1 MDSKYITYIGV
12 DDVEI
17 DLFESQ
23 YVVPEGMCYDSYL
36 VKGDRIAVMDTV
48 DARMAGEW
56 MARLSAALGGRKPDY
71 LVLQHMEP
79 DHSGAVMAFLNEY
92 PDTTIVCSQQ
102 AANFLLQFNETLRAE
117 IRPLTAPA
125 KMAAK
130 ECCCGDQGT
139 PAEVATKECCCGN
152 NGTPAAEVAAKE
164 HCCCNNGTPAAG
176 AAKECC
182 CDNNGTPANEV
193 AAKEHCCGNNGTPA
207 KMAANEHCGN
217 NGTPAEVAAKDHCC
231 GNNGVPANE
240 VETLRAEIRTVK
252 EGDCLELGE
261 GAELQFIAAP
271 MVHWPEVMMTWFAA
285 EKTLFSADG
294 FGKFGVYDAD
304 PDDWACEAR
313 RYYFNICGKYG
324 AQVAKVLQKAA
335 GLDIQRICPL
345 HGPVLT
351 GDRLAEAVRLYTV
364 WSSYKPETPEGIL
377 IAYASIHG
385 NTAAAAR
392 RLANI
397 LEAKGAPIVA
407 VTDLCRDDVAEAIA
421 DAFRMGTMVL
431 ACSTYDG
438 GIFPPMKCFLDKLA
452 MKGFCGRRV
461 ALVENG
467 TWAPLAAKLMRASLE
482 SMKSIDI
489 LDRTLTIKS
498 SLKESQVPEL
508 EALADLLLTPSSK

>member
-12 DDVEI
+12 DDVDI

-56 MARLSAALGGRKPDY
+56 MARLSAALGDRKPDY

-125 KMAAK
+125 TGAAK
-130 ECCCGDQGT
+130 ECCCGNNGIPAEVAAKEHCCGNNGVHSTEATKELCCGDQGT
-139 PAEVATKECCCGN
+139 PAEVATKEHCCGN
-152 NGTPAAEVAAKE
+152 NGTPAA
-164 HCCCNNGTPAAG
+164 GTAG
-176 AAKECC
+176 
-182 CDNNGTPANEV
+182 
-193 AAKEHCCGNNGTPA
+193 
-207 KMAANEHCGN
+207 
-217 NGTPAEVAAKDHCC
+217 
-231 GNNGVPANE
+231 
-240 VETLRAEIRTVK
+240 LRAEIRTVK

-392 RLANI
+392 RLGHI

-452 MKGFCGRRV
+452 MKGFCDRRV

-508 EALADLLLTPSSK
+508 EALADLLLTPSSR

>member
-12 DDVEI
+12 DDVDI

-56 MARLSAALGGRKPDY
+56 MTKLSAALGGRKPDY

-125 KMAAK
+125 T
-130 ECCCGDQGT
+130 G
-139 PAEVATKECCCGN
+139 
-152 NGTPAAEVAAKE
+152 AAKE
-164 HCCCNNGTPAAG
+164 HCCGNNGVPANEATKECFCG
-176 AAKECC
+176 DQGTHAEVAAKECC
-182 CDNNGTPANEV
+182 CDNNGTHAEV
-193 AAKEHCCGNNGTPA
+193 TAKE
-207 KMAANEHCGN
+207 
-217 NGTPAEVAAKDHCC
+217 HCC

-397 LEAKGAPIVA
+397 LEAKGAPKVA
-407 VTDLCRDDVAEAIA
+407 VTDLCRDDVAEAIE

>member
-12 DDVEI
+12 DDVDI

-125 KMAAK
+125 AEAAR
-130 ECCCGDQGT
+130 
-139 PAEVATKECCCGN
+139 ECCCGN
-152 NGTPAAEVAAKE
+152 NGTPATGAAKE
-164 HCCCNNGTPAAG
+164 HCCGNNGVPA
-176 AAKECC
+176 
-182 CDNNGTPANEV
+182 EV
-193 AAKEHCCGNNGTPA
+193 AAKEHCCGNNGVHSTETT
-207 KMAANEHCGN
+207 KELCCGDQ
-217 NGTPAEVAAKDHCC
+217 GTPAAGTA
-231 GNNGVPANE
+231 G
-240 VETLRAEIRTVK
+240 LRAEIRTVK

-271 MVHWPEVMMTWFAA
+271 MVHWPEVMMTWFAE

-313 RYYFNICGKYG
+313 RYYFNLCGKYS

-397 LEAKGAPIVA
+397 LEAKGAPKVA
-407 VTDLCRDDVAEAIA
+407 VTDLCRDDVAEAVE

-452 MKGFCGRRV
+452 MKGFCDRRV

-467 TWAPLAAKLMRASLE
+467 TWAPLATKLMRALLE

>member
-12 DDVEI
+12 DDVDI

-56 MARLSAALGGRKPDY
+56 MTKLSAALDGRKPDY

-125 KMAAK
+125 T
-130 ECCCGDQGT
+130 G
-139 PAEVATKECCCGN
+139 AT
-152 NGTPAAEVAAKE
+152 
-164 HCCCNNGTPAAG
+164 
-176 AAKECC
+176 
-182 CDNNGTPANEV
+182 
-193 AAKEHCCGNNGTPA
+193 KEHCCGNNGTPA
-207 KMAANEHCGN
+207 EVTAKECCCGNNGIPAEETAKEQCCGN
-217 NGTPAEVAAKDHCC
+217 NGTPVEVAAKDHCC
-231 GNNGVPANE
+231 DNNGTHANE

-397 LEAKGAPIVA
+397 LEAKGAQKVA
-407 VTDLCRDDVAEAIA
+407 VTDLCRDDVAEAIE

-452 MKGFCGRRV
+452 MKGFCDRRV

-508 EALADLLLTPSSK
+508 EALADLLLDPSSR

>member
-12 DDVEI
+12 DDVDI

-56 MARLSAALGGRKPDY
+56 MARLSAALGDRKPDY

-125 KMAAK
+125 T
-130 ECCCGDQGT
+130 G
-139 PAEVATKECCCGN
+139 
-152 NGTPAAEVAAKE
+152 
-164 HCCCNNGTPAAG
+164 
-176 AAKECC
+176 
-182 CDNNGTPANEV
+182 
-193 AAKEHCCGNNGTPA
+193 AAKEHCCGNNGT
-207 KMAANEHCGN
+207 H
-217 NGTPAEVAAKDHCC
+217 AEVAAKEHCCGNDGTPATGAAKEHCC

-240 VETLRAEIRTVK
+240 ATKEHCCGDQGAPAAEAAGLRAEIRTVK

-397 LEAKGAPIVA
+397 LEAKGAPKVA
-407 VTDLCRDDVAEAIA
+407 VTDLCRDDVAEAME

-452 MKGFCGRRV
+452 MKGFCDRRV

-508 EALADLLLTPSSK
+508 EALADLILTPSSR

>member
-12 DDVEI
+12 DDVDI

-56 MARLSAALGGRKPDY
+56 MAKLSAALGGRKPDY

-125 KMAAK
+125 TGAAK
-130 ECCCGDQGT
+130 ECCCGNNGVPANEAANEHCCGNNGV
-139 PAEVATKECCCGN
+139 PAEVATKECCC
-152 NGTPAAEVAAKE
+152 
-164 HCCCNNGTPAAG
+164 
-176 AAKECC
+176 
-182 CDNNGTPANEV
+182 
-193 AAKEHCCGNNGTPA
+193 
-207 KMAANEHCGN
+207 N
-217 NGTPAEVAAKDHCC
+217 NGTPAEVAAKECCC
-231 GNNGVPANE
+231 GNNGVPAAG
-240 VETLRAEIRTVK
+240 TAGLRAEIRTVK

-392 RLANI
+392 RLGHI
-397 LEAKGAPIVA
+397 LEAKGAPKVA

-452 MKGFCGRRV
+452 MKGFCDRRV

-508 EALADLLLTPSSK
+508 EALADLLLTPSSR

>member
-12 DDVEI
+12 DDVDI

-56 MARLSAALGGRKPDY
+56 MAKLSSALGGRKPDY

-102 AANFLLQFNETLRAE
+102 AATFLLQFNETLRAE

-125 KMAAK
+125 
-130 ECCCGDQGT
+130 
-139 PAEVATKECCCGN
+139 EVTAKECCCGN
-152 NGTPAAEVAAKE
+152 NGVPANEATKE
-164 HCCCNNGTPAAG
+164 HCCGNNGTPA
-176 AAKECC
+176 
-182 CDNNGTPANEV
+182 EV

-207 KMAANEHCGN
+207 
-217 NGTPAEVAAKDHCC
+217 EVAAKEHCC
-231 GNNGVPANE
+231 GNNGVPAAG
-240 VETLRAEIRTVK
+240 TAGLRAEIRTVK

-261 GAELQFIAAP
+261 GVELQFIAAP

-452 MKGFCGRRV
+452 MKGFCDRRV

-508 EALADLLLTPSSK
+508 EALADLLLTPSSR

>member
-12 DDVEI
+12 DDVDI

-102 AANFLLQFNETLRAE
+102 AATFLLQFNETL
-117 IRPLTAPA
+117 
-125 KMAAK
+125 
-130 ECCCGDQGT
+130 C
-139 PAEVATKECCCGN
+139 
-152 NGTPAAEVAAKE
+152 
-164 HCCCNNGTPAAG
+164 
-176 AAKECC
+176 
-182 CDNNGTPANEV
+182 
-193 AAKEHCCGNNGTPA
+193 
-207 KMAANEHCGN
+207 
-217 NGTPAEVAAKDHCC
+217 
-231 GNNGVPANE
+231 
-240 VETLRAEIRTVK
+240 AEIRTVK

-335 GLDIQRICPL
+335 RLDIQRICPL

-397 LEAKGAPIVA
+397 LEAKGGPIVA

-452 MKGFCGRRV
+452 MKGFCDRRV

-508 EALADLLLTPSSK
+508 EALADLLLTPSSR

>member
-125 KMAAK
+125 TGAAKEHCCGDQGAPAEVTAKDHCCGNNGVPATEAAKAHCCGNNGTPAKMAAK

-139 PAEVATKECCCGN
+139 PAEVA
-152 NGTPAAEVAAKE
+152 AKE
-164 HCCCNNGTPAAG
+164 
-176 AAKECC
+176 
-182 CDNNGTPANEV
+182 
-193 AAKEHCCGNNGTPA
+193 
-207 KMAANEHCGN
+207 
-217 NGTPAEVAAKDHCC
+217 HCC

-335 GLDIQRICPL
+335 RLDIQRICPL

-351 GDRLAEAVRLYTV
+351 GDRLVEAVRLYTV

-452 MKGFCGRRV
+452 MKGFCDRRV

>member
-125 KMAAK
+125 
-130 ECCCGDQGT
+130 
-139 PAEVATKECCCGN
+139 EVTAKECCCGN
-152 NGTPAAEVAAKE
+152 NGTHAEV
-164 HCCCNNGTPAAG
+164 T
-176 AAKECC
+176 
-182 CDNNGTPANEV
+182 
-193 AAKEHCCGNNGTPA
+193 
-207 KMAANEHCGN
+207 ANEHCGN
-217 NGTPAEVAAKDHCC
+217 NG
-231 GNNGVPANE
+231 VPAAG
-240 VETLRAEIRTVK
+240 TAGLRAEIRTVK

-335 GLDIQRICPL
+335 RLDIQRICPL

-392 RLANI
+392 RLGHI
-397 LEAKGAPIVA
+397 LEAKGAPKVA
-407 VTDLCRDDVAEAIA
+407 VTDLCRDDVAEAVE

-461 ALVENG
+461 ALIENG

>member
-12 DDVEI
+12 DDVDI

-56 MARLSAALGGRKPDY
+56 MARLSAALDGRKPDY

-102 AANFLLQFNETLRAE
+102 AANFLLQFN
-117 IRPLTAPA
+117 
-125 KMAAK
+125 
-130 ECCCGDQGT
+130 
-139 PAEVATKECCCGN
+139 
-152 NGTPAAEVAAKE
+152 
-164 HCCCNNGTPAAG
+164 
-176 AAKECC
+176 
-182 CDNNGTPANEV
+182 
-193 AAKEHCCGNNGTPA
+193 
-207 KMAANEHCGN
+207 
-217 NGTPAEVAAKDHCC
+217 
-231 GNNGVPANE
+231 
-240 VETLRAEIRTVK
+240 ETLRAEIRTVK

-304 PDDWACEAR
+304 PDDWASEAR

-392 RLANI
+392 RLGHI
-397 LEAKGAPIVA
+397 LEAKGAPKVA

-452 MKGFCGRRV
+452 MKGFCDRRV

-508 EALADLLLTPSSK
+508 EALADLLLTPSSR

>member
-12 DDVEI
+12 DDVDI

-56 MARLSAALGGRKPDY
+56 MAKLSAALGDRKPDY

-125 KMAAK
+125 TGAAK
-130 ECCCGDQGT
+130 ECCCGNNGIPAEVAAKEHCCGNNGVHSTEATKELCCGDQGT
-139 PAEVATKECCCGN
+139 PAEVATKE
-152 NGTPAAEVAAKE
+152 
-164 HCCCNNGTPAAG
+164 
-176 AAKECC
+176 
-182 CDNNGTPANEV
+182 
-193 AAKEHCCGNNGTPA
+193 HCCGNNG
-207 KMAANEHCGN
+207 AAAG
-217 NGTPAEVAAKDHCC
+217 GTA
-231 GNNGVPANE
+231 G
-240 VETLRAEIRTVK
+240 LRAEIRTVK

-452 MKGFCGRRV
+452 MKGFCDRRV

-508 EALADLLLTPSSK
+508 EALADLLLTPSSR

>member
-12 DDVEI
+12 DDVDI

-56 MARLSAALGGRKPDY
+56 MAKLSAALGDRKPDY

-125 KMAAK
+125 
-130 ECCCGDQGT
+130 
-139 PAEVATKECCCGN
+139 EVTAKECCCGN
-152 NGTPAAEVAAKE
+152 NGVPA
-164 HCCCNNGTPAAG
+164 
-176 AAKECC
+176 
-182 CDNNGTPANEV
+182 EV
-193 AAKEHCCGNNGTPA
+193 AAKEHCCGNNGVHSTEATKELCCGDQGTPA

-240 VETLRAEIRTVK
+240 VETLRAKIRTVK

-261 GAELQFIAAP
+261 GADLQFIAAP

-335 GLDIQRICPL
+335 RLDIQRICPL

-397 LEAKGAPIVA
+397 LEAKGAPKVA

>member
-12 DDVEI
+12 DDVDI

-56 MARLSAALGGRKPDY
+56 MTKLSAALGDRKPDS

-125 KMAAK
+125 TGAAK
-130 ECCCGDQGT
+130 EHCCGNNGTPVEVAAKEHCCGNNGVHSTEATKELCCGDQGT
-139 PAEVATKECCCGN
+139 PAEVATKEHCCGN
-152 NGTPAAEVAAKE
+152 NGTPAA
-164 HCCCNNGTPAAG
+164 GTAG
-176 AAKECC
+176 
-182 CDNNGTPANEV
+182 
-193 AAKEHCCGNNGTPA
+193 
-207 KMAANEHCGN
+207 
-217 NGTPAEVAAKDHCC
+217 
-231 GNNGVPANE
+231 
-240 VETLRAEIRTVK
+240 LRAEIRTVK

-392 RLANI
+392 RLGHI
-397 LEAKGAPIVA
+397 LEAKGAPKVA

-452 MKGFCGRRV
+452 MKGFCDRRV

-467 TWAPLAAKLMRASLE
+467 TWAPLASKLMRASLE

-508 EALADLLLTPSSK
+508 EALADLLLTPSSR

>member
-125 KMAAK
+125 TGAAK
-130 ECCCGDQGT
+130 EHCCGDQGA
-139 PAEVATKECCCGN
+139 PAEVTAKDHCCGN
-152 NGTPAAEVAAKE
+152 NGTPA
-164 HCCCNNGTPAAG
+164 TG

-182 CDNNGTPANEV
+182 CDNNGI
-193 AAKEHCCGNNGTPA
+193 
-207 KMAANEHCGN
+207 
-217 NGTPAEVAAKDHCC
+217 
-231 GNNGVPANE
+231 PANE

-351 GDRLAEAVRLYTV
+351 GDRLVEAVRLYTV

-452 MKGFCGRRV
+452 MKGFCDRRV

>member
-12 DDVEI
+12 DDVDI

-56 MARLSAALGGRKPDY
+56 MAKLSAALGGRKPDY

-125 KMAAK
+125 TGAA
-130 ECCCGDQGT
+130 
-139 PAEVATKECCCGN
+139 KECCCGN
-152 NGTPAAEVAAKE
+152 NGVRANEATKE
-164 HCCCNNGTPAAG
+164 HCCANNGA
-176 AAKECC
+176 
-182 CDNNGTPANEV
+182 
-193 AAKEHCCGNNGTPA
+193 
-207 KMAANEHCGN
+207 
-217 NGTPAEVAAKDHCC
+217 
-231 GNNGVPANE
+231 PANE

-335 GLDIQRICPL
+335 RLDIQRICPL

-397 LEAKGAPIVA
+397 LEAKGAPKVA
-407 VTDLCRDDVAEAIA
+407 VTDLCRDDVAEAIE

-452 MKGFCGRRV
+452 MKGFCDRRV

>member
-12 DDVEI
+12 DDVDI

-56 MARLSAALGGRKPDY
+56 MTKLSAALGGRKPDY

-102 AANFLLQFNETLRAE
+102 AATFLLQFNETLRAE

-125 KMAAK
+125 TGAA
-130 ECCCGDQGT
+130 
-139 PAEVATKECCCGN
+139 KECCCGN
-152 NGTPAAEVAAKE
+152 NGVRANEATKE
-164 HCCCNNGTPAAG
+164 HCCANNGTPATG

-182 CDNNGTPANEV
+182 CDNNGTPA
-193 AAKEHCCGNNGTPA
+193 AGTA
-207 KMAANEHCGN
+207 G
-217 NGTPAEVAAKDHCC
+217 
-231 GNNGVPANE
+231 
-240 VETLRAEIRTVK
+240 LRAEIRTVK

-392 RLANI
+392 RLGHI
-397 LEAKGAPIVA
+397 LEAKGAPKVA
-407 VTDLCRDDVAEAIA
+407 VTDLCRDDVAEAVE

-452 MKGFCGRRV
+452 MKGFCDRRV

-508 EALADLLLTPSSK
+508 EALAGLLLDPSSK

>member
-12 DDVEI
+12 DDVDI

-56 MARLSAALGGRKPDY
+56 MTKLSAALGGRKPDY

-125 KMAAK
+125 TGAAKEHCCGNNGVPANEATK

-139 PAEVATKECCCGN
+139 HAEV
-152 NGTPAAEVAAKE
+152 
-164 HCCCNNGTPAAG
+164 

-182 CDNNGTPANEV
+182 CDNNGTHAEV
-193 AAKEHCCGNNGTPA
+193 TAKE
-207 KMAANEHCGN
+207 
-217 NGTPAEVAAKDHCC
+217 HCC

>member
-56 MARLSAALGGRKPDY
+56 MAKLSAALGGRKPDY

-125 KMAAK
+125 TGAA
-130 ECCCGDQGT
+130 
-139 PAEVATKECCCGN
+139 KECCCGN
-152 NGTPAAEVAAKE
+152 NGIPAEV
-164 HCCCNNGTPAAG
+164 T
-176 AAKECC
+176 AKECC
-182 CDNNGTPANEV
+182 CDNNGTPAEVTAKDHCCANNGTPANEV
-193 AAKEHCCGNNGTPA
+193 AAKEHCCGNNAAPA
-207 KMAANEHCGN
+207 AEVTVKECCCGNNGIPAEVTANEHCGN
-217 NGTPAEVAAKDHCC
+217 NG
-231 GNNGVPANE
+231 VPAAG
-240 VETLRAEIRTVK
+240 TAGLRAEIRTVK
-252 EGDCLELGE
+252 EGDCLGLGE

-335 GLDIQRICPL
+335 RLDIQRICPL

-397 LEAKGAPIVA
+397 LEAKGAPKVA
-407 VTDLCRDDVAEAIA
+407 VTDLCRDDVAEAIE

-452 MKGFCGRRV
+452 MKGFCDRRV

-508 EALADLLLTPSSK
+508 ESLADLLLTPSSR

>member
-12 DDVEI
+12 DDVDI

-56 MARLSAALGGRKPDY
+56 MAKLSAALGDRKPDY

-125 KMAAK
+125 
-130 ECCCGDQGT
+130 
-139 PAEVATKECCCGN
+139 EVA
-152 NGTPAAEVAAKE
+152 VKE
-164 HCCCNNGTPAAG
+164 HC
-176 AAKECC
+176 
-182 CDNNGTPANEV
+182 
-193 AAKEHCCGNNGTPA
+193 
-207 KMAANEHCGN
+207 CGN

-240 VETLRAEIRTVK
+240 VETLRAKIRTVK

-335 GLDIQRICPL
+335 RLDIQRICPL

-397 LEAKGAPIVA
+397 LEAKGAPKVA
-407 VTDLCRDDVAEAIA
+407 VTDLCRDDVAEAVE

>member
-56 MARLSAALGGRKPDY
+56 MAKLSAALGDRKPDY

-130 ECCCGDQGT
+130 ECCCGNNGT
-139 PAEVATKECCCGN
+139 PATGAAKEHCCGNNGVPANEATKECCCGDQ
-152 NGTPAAEVAAKE
+152 GTHAEV
-164 HCCCNNGTPAAG
+164 

-182 CDNNGTPANEV
+182 CDNNGTHAEV
-193 AAKEHCCGNNGTPA
+193 TAKEHCCGNNGVHSTETT
-207 KMAANEHCGN
+207 KELCCGDQ
-217 NGTPAEVAAKDHCC
+217 GTPAAGTA
-231 GNNGVPANE
+231 G
-240 VETLRAEIRTVK
+240 LRAEIRTVK

-392 RLANI
+392 RLGHI
-397 LEAKGAPIVA
+397 LEAKGAPKVA
-407 VTDLCRDDVAEAIA
+407 VTDLCRDDVAEAVE

-452 MKGFCGRRV
+452 MKGFCDRRV

-498 SLKESQVPEL
+498 SMKESQVPEL

>member
-12 DDVEI
+12 DDVDI

-56 MARLSAALGGRKPDY
+56 MAKLSAALGGSKPDY

-125 KMAAK
+125 TGAAK
-130 ECCCGDQGT
+130 ECCCGNNGVPANEAANEHCCGNNGV
-139 PAEVATKECCCGN
+139 PAEVATKECCCN
-152 NGTPAAEVAAKE
+152 NGTP
-164 HCCCNNGTPAAG
+164 
-176 AAKECC
+176 
-182 CDNNGTPANEV
+182 
-193 AAKEHCCGNNGTPA
+193 AKEHCCGNNGTPA
-207 KMAANEHCGN
+207 A
-217 NGTPAEVAAKDHCC
+217 GTA
-231 GNNGVPANE
+231 G
-240 VETLRAEIRTVK
+240 LRAEIRTVK

-397 LEAKGAPIVA
+397 LEAKGAPKVA

-452 MKGFCGRRV
+452 MKGFCDRRV

-508 EALADLLLTPSSK
+508 EALADLLLTPSSR

>member
-12 DDVEI
+12 DDVDI

-102 AANFLLQFNETLRAE
+102 AANFLLQFN
-117 IRPLTAPA
+117 
-125 KMAAK
+125 
-130 ECCCGDQGT
+130 
-139 PAEVATKECCCGN
+139 
-152 NGTPAAEVAAKE
+152 
-164 HCCCNNGTPAAG
+164 
-176 AAKECC
+176 
-182 CDNNGTPANEV
+182 
-193 AAKEHCCGNNGTPA
+193 
-207 KMAANEHCGN
+207 
-217 NGTPAEVAAKDHCC
+217 
-231 GNNGVPANE
+231 
-240 VETLRAEIRTVK
+240 ETLRAEIRTVK

-397 LEAKGAPIVA
+397 IEAKGAPKVA

-452 MKGFCGRRV
+452 MKGFCDRRV

-508 EALADLLLTPSSK
+508 EALADILLDPSSR

>member
-12 DDVEI
+12 DDVDI

-56 MARLSAALGGRKPDY
+56 MAKLSAALGGRKPDY

-102 AANFLLQFNETLRAE
+102 AANFLLQFN
-117 IRPLTAPA
+117 
-125 KMAAK
+125 
-130 ECCCGDQGT
+130 
-139 PAEVATKECCCGN
+139 
-152 NGTPAAEVAAKE
+152 
-164 HCCCNNGTPAAG
+164 
-176 AAKECC
+176 
-182 CDNNGTPANEV
+182 
-193 AAKEHCCGNNGTPA
+193 
-207 KMAANEHCGN
+207 
-217 NGTPAEVAAKDHCC
+217 
-231 GNNGVPANE
+231 
-240 VETLRAEIRTVK
+240 ETLRAEIRTVK

-392 RLANI
+392 RLGHI
-397 LEAKGAPIVA
+397 LEAKGAPKVA

-452 MKGFCGRRV
+452 MKGFCDRRV

-508 EALADLLLTPSSK
+508 EALADLLLTPSSR

>member
-12 DDVEI
+12 DDVDI

-48 DARMAGEW
+48 DARRAGEW
-56 MARLSAALGGRKPDY
+56 MAKLSAALGGRKPDY

-102 AANFLLQFNETLRAE
+102 AASFLLQFNETLRAE

-125 KMAAK
+125 
-130 ECCCGDQGT
+130 
-139 PAEVATKECCCGN
+139 EVASKECCCGN
-152 NGTPAAEVAAKE
+152 NGTPAEV
-164 HCCCNNGTPAAG
+164 T
-176 AAKECC
+176 
-182 CDNNGTPANEV
+182 
-193 AAKEHCCGNNGTPA
+193 AKEHCCGNNGTPA
-207 KMAANEHCGN
+207 EVTAKECCCGN
-217 NGTPAEVAAKDHCC
+217 NGTPAEVTAKEHCC
-231 GNNGVPANE
+231 GNNGVPAAGAAKE
-240 VETLRAEIRTVK
+240 HCCGDQGVPAAGTAGLRAEIRTVK

-392 RLANI
+392 RLGHI
-397 LEAKGAPIVA
+397 LEAKGAPKVA

-452 MKGFCGRRV
+452 MKGFCDRRV

-508 EALADLLLTPSSK
+508 EALADLLLTPSSR

>member
-12 DDVEI
+12 DDVDI

-56 MARLSAALGGRKPDY
+56 MAKLSAALGGRKPDY

-102 AANFLLQFNETLRAE
+102 AANFLLQFN
-117 IRPLTAPA
+117 
-125 KMAAK
+125 
-130 ECCCGDQGT
+130 
-139 PAEVATKECCCGN
+139 
-152 NGTPAAEVAAKE
+152 
-164 HCCCNNGTPAAG
+164 
-176 AAKECC
+176 
-182 CDNNGTPANEV
+182 
-193 AAKEHCCGNNGTPA
+193 
-207 KMAANEHCGN
+207 
-217 NGTPAEVAAKDHCC
+217 
-231 GNNGVPANE
+231 
-240 VETLRAEIRTVK
+240 ETLRAEIRTVK

-392 RLANI
+392 RLGHI
-397 LEAKGAPIVA
+397 LEAKGAPKVA
-407 VTDLCRDDVAEAIA
+407 VTDLCRDDVAEAVE

-452 MKGFCGRRV
+452 MKGFCDRRV

-508 EALADLLLTPSSK
+508 EALADLLLTPSSR

>member
-12 DDVEI
+12 DDVDI

-56 MARLSAALGGRKPDY
+56 MARLSAALGDRKPDY

-125 KMAAK
+125 TGAAK
-130 ECCCGDQGT
+130 ECCCGNNGIPAEVAAKEHCCGNNGVHSTEATKELCCGDQGT
-139 PAEVATKECCCGN
+139 PAEVATKEHCCGN
-152 NGTPAAEVAAKE
+152 NGTPAA
-164 HCCCNNGTPAAG
+164 GTAG
-176 AAKECC
+176 
-182 CDNNGTPANEV
+182 
-193 AAKEHCCGNNGTPA
+193 
-207 KMAANEHCGN
+207 
-217 NGTPAEVAAKDHCC
+217 
-231 GNNGVPANE
+231 
-240 VETLRAEIRTVK
+240 LRAEIRTVK

-392 RLANI
+392 RLGHI

-452 MKGFCGRRV
+452 MKGFCDRRV

>member
-12 DDVEI
+12 DDVDI

-56 MARLSAALGGRKPDY
+56 MARLSAALGDRKPDY

-125 KMAAK
+125 TGAAK
-130 ECCCGDQGT
+130 ECCCGNNGVPANEAANEHCCGNNGVPAEVATKECCCNNGT
-139 PAEVATKECCCGN
+139 PAEVAAKECCCGN
-152 NGTPAAEVAAKE
+152 NGTPAA
-164 HCCCNNGTPAAG
+164 GTAG
-176 AAKECC
+176 
-182 CDNNGTPANEV
+182 
-193 AAKEHCCGNNGTPA
+193 
-207 KMAANEHCGN
+207 
-217 NGTPAEVAAKDHCC
+217 
-231 GNNGVPANE
+231 
-240 VETLRAEIRTVK
+240 LRAEIRTVK

-397 LEAKGAPIVA
+397 LEAKGAPKVA

-452 MKGFCGRRV
+452 MKGFCDRRV

>member
-12 DDVEI
+12 DDVDI

-56 MARLSAALGGRKPDY
+56 MTKLSAALGGRKPDY

-117 IRPLTAPA
+117 IR
-125 KMAAK
+125 
-130 ECCCGDQGT
+130 
-139 PAEVATKECCCGN
+139 
-152 NGTPAAEVAAKE
+152 
-164 HCCCNNGTPAAG
+164 
-176 AAKECC
+176 
-182 CDNNGTPANEV
+182 
-193 AAKEHCCGNNGTPA
+193 
-207 KMAANEHCGN
+207 
-217 NGTPAEVAAKDHCC
+217 
-231 GNNGVPANE
+231 
-240 VETLRAEIRTVK
+240 TVK

-285 EKTLFSADG
+285 EKTMFSADG

-392 RLANI
+392 RLGHI
-397 LEAKGAPIVA
+397 LEAKGAPKVA

-452 MKGFCGRRV
+452 MKGFCDRRV

>member
-12 DDVEI
+12 DDVDI

-102 AANFLLQFNETLRAE
+102 AATFLLQFN
-117 IRPLTAPA
+117 
-125 KMAAK
+125 
-130 ECCCGDQGT
+130 
-139 PAEVATKECCCGN
+139 
-152 NGTPAAEVAAKE
+152 
-164 HCCCNNGTPAAG
+164 
-176 AAKECC
+176 
-182 CDNNGTPANEV
+182 
-193 AAKEHCCGNNGTPA
+193 
-207 KMAANEHCGN
+207 
-217 NGTPAEVAAKDHCC
+217 
-231 GNNGVPANE
+231 
-240 VETLRAEIRTVK
+240 ETLRAEIRTVK

-407 VTDLCRDDVAEAIA
+407 VTDVCRDDVAEAIA

-438 GIFPPMKCFLDKLA
+438 GIFPPKKCFLDKLA
-452 MKGFCGRRV
+452 MKGFCARRV

-508 EALADLLLTPSSK
+508 EALADLLLDPSSK

>member
-12 DDVEI
+12 DDVDI

-56 MARLSAALGGRKPDY
+56 MTKLSAALGGRKPDY

-102 AANFLLQFNETLRAE
+102 AASFLLQFNETLRAE

-125 KMAAK
+125 TGAA
-130 ECCCGDQGT
+130 
-139 PAEVATKECCCGN
+139 KECCCGN
-152 NGTPAAEVAAKE
+152 NGIPAEV
-164 HCCCNNGTPAAG
+164 T
-176 AAKECC
+176 AKECC
-182 CDNNGTPANEV
+182 CGNNGIPATEV
-193 AAKEHCCGNNGTPA
+193 TDKEHCCGDNGT
-207 KMAANEHCGN
+207 
-217 NGTPAEVAAKDHCC
+217 
-231 GNNGVPANE
+231 PANE

-335 GLDIQRICPL
+335 RLDIQRICPL

-397 LEAKGAPIVA
+397 LEAKGAPKVA
-407 VTDLCRDDVAEAIA
+407 VTDLCRDDVAEAVE

>member
-12 DDVEI
+12 DDVDI

-56 MARLSAALGGRKPDY
+56 MAKLSAALGDRKPDY

-125 KMAAK
+125 TGAA
-130 ECCCGDQGT
+130 
-139 PAEVATKECCCGN
+139 KECCCGN
-152 NGTPAAEVAAKE
+152 NGIPA
-164 HCCCNNGTPAAG
+164 
-176 AAKECC
+176 
-182 CDNNGTPANEV
+182 EV
-193 AAKEHCCGNNGTPA
+193 AAKEHCCGNNGVHSTEA
-207 KMAANEHCGN
+207 TKELCCGDQ
-217 NGTPAEVAAKDHCC
+217 GTPAEVTAKDHCC
-231 GNNGVPANE
+231 GNNGVPAAG
-240 VETLRAEIRTVK
+240 TAGLRAEIRTVK

-452 MKGFCGRRV
+452 MKGFCDRRV

-508 EALADLLLTPSSK
+508 EALADLLLTPSSR

>member
-12 DDVEI
+12 DDVDI

-56 MARLSAALGGRKPDY
+56 MAKLSAALGDRKPDY

-130 ECCCGDQGT
+130 ECCCG
-139 PAEVATKECCCGN
+139 
-152 NGTPAAEVAAKE
+152 
-164 HCCCNNGTPAAG
+164 
-176 AAKECC
+176 
-182 CDNNGTPANEV
+182 
-193 AAKEHCCGNNGTPA
+193 NNGTPA

-240 VETLRAEIRTVK
+240 VETLRAKIRTVK

>member
-12 DDVEI
+12 DDVDI

-56 MARLSAALGGRKPDY
+56 MAKLSAALGGRKPDY

-125 KMAAK
+125 TGAA
-130 ECCCGDQGT
+130 
-139 PAEVATKECCCGN
+139 KECCCGN
-152 NGTPAAEVAAKE
+152 NGVPANE
-164 HCCCNNGTPAAG
+164 
-176 AAKECC
+176 AAKEC
-182 CDNNGTPANEV
+182 
-193 AAKEHCCGNNGTPA
+193 CCGNNGTPA
-207 KMAANEHCGN
+207 KMAAKECCCGN
-217 NGTPAEVAAKDHCC
+217 DGTPAAGTA
-231 GNNGVPANE
+231 G
-240 VETLRAEIRTVK
+240 LRAEIRTVK

-351 GDRLAEAVRLYTV
+351 GNRLAEAVRLYTV

-397 LEAKGAPIVA
+397 LEAKGAPKVV

-452 MKGFCGRRV
+452 MKGFCDRRV

-508 EALADLLLTPSSK
+508 EALADLLLTPSSR

>member
-56 MARLSAALGGRKPDY
+56 MAKLSAALGGRKPDY

-102 AANFLLQFNETLRAE
+102 AANFLLQFNETLHAE

-139 PAEVATKECCCGN
+139 PAEVAAKECCCGN
-152 NGTPAAEVAAKE
+152 NGIPAEVTAKECCCGNDGAPAAGAAKD
-164 HCCCNNGTPAAG
+164 HCCANNGTPAAG
-176 AAKECC
+176 A
-182 CDNNGTPANEV
+182 V
-193 AAKEHCCGNNGTPA
+193 
-207 KMAANEHCGN
+207 
-217 NGTPAEVAAKDHCC
+217 KDHCC
-231 GNNGVPANE
+231 GNNGTSAAG
-240 VETLRAEIRTVK
+240 TAGLRAEIRTVK

-335 GLDIQRICPL
+335 RLDIQRICPL

-392 RLANI
+392 RLGHI
-397 LEAKGAPIVA
+397 LEAKGAPKVA
-407 VTDLCRDDVAEAIA
+407 VTDLCRDDVAEAIE

-508 EALADLLLTPSSK
+508 EALANLLLTPSSK

>member
-12 DDVEI
+12 DDVDI

-56 MARLSAALGGRKPDY
+56 MARLSAALDGRKPDY

-102 AANFLLQFNETLRAE
+102 AATFLLQFN
-117 IRPLTAPA
+117 
-125 KMAAK
+125 
-130 ECCCGDQGT
+130 
-139 PAEVATKECCCGN
+139 
-152 NGTPAAEVAAKE
+152 
-164 HCCCNNGTPAAG
+164 
-176 AAKECC
+176 
-182 CDNNGTPANEV
+182 
-193 AAKEHCCGNNGTPA
+193 
-207 KMAANEHCGN
+207 
-217 NGTPAEVAAKDHCC
+217 
-231 GNNGVPANE
+231 
-240 VETLRAEIRTVK
+240 ETLRAEIRTVK

-452 MKGFCGRRV
+452 MKGFCDRRV

-508 EALADLLLTPSSK
+508 EALADLLLTPSSR

>member
-12 DDVEI
+12 DDVDI

-56 MARLSAALGGRKPDY
+56 MARLSAALGDRKPDY

-125 KMAAK
+125 TGAAK
-130 ECCCGDQGT
+130 ECCCGNNGVPANEAANEHCCGNNGV
-139 PAEVATKECCCGN
+139 PAEVATKECCC
-152 NGTPAAEVAAKE
+152 
-164 HCCCNNGTPAAG
+164 
-176 AAKECC
+176 
-182 CDNNGTPANEV
+182 
-193 AAKEHCCGNNGTPA
+193 
-207 KMAANEHCGN
+207 N
-217 NGTPAEVAAKDHCC
+217 NGTPAEVAAKECCC
-231 GNNGVPANE
+231 GNNGAPAAG
-240 VETLRAEIRTVK
+240 TAGLRAEIRTVK

-351 GDRLAEAVRLYTV
+351 GNRLAEAVRLYTV

-392 RLANI
+392 RLGHI
-397 LEAKGAPIVA
+397 LEAKGAPKVA

-452 MKGFCGRRV
+452 MKGFCDRRV